1 MSPGATRPVSDSLAG
16 DLAADSGVI
25 AKKRRI
31 DEDIRNLYED
41 FGIVM
46 DDYQGTDEDIRNL
59 YAEVGIVMD
68 DYQETEYGEDDYE
81 EDEDGIDEGD
91 DYDQDEEECM
101 NSQCQDGEQKDE
113 KSGAAVKE
121 NSDND
126 KDWEGPAKAID
137 DKDGGTAREEAIDVA
152 WHPLFRPDV
161 PRVIILSN
169 DNKKLCVDRHILP
182 SHR

>member
-1 MSPGATRPVSDSLAG
+1 MNPGATRPVSDSLAG
-16 DLAADSGVI
+16 DLTAGSEVI

-46 DDYQGTDEDIRNL
+46 DDYRGMDEDIRDL
-59 YAEVGIVMD
+59 YEEVGIVMD

-91 DYDQDEEECM
+91 DDDQDEEECM
-101 NSQCQDGEQKDE
+101 NSQCQDGEKKDG
-113 KSGAAVKE
+113 KSEAAVKE
-121 NSDND
+121 NDDND
-126 KDWEGPAKAID
+126 KDGEGPARAID
-137 DKDGGTAREEAIDVA
+137 DKDEGTAREEAIDAA

-161 PRVIILSN
+161 PKVILLSN
-169 DNKKLCVDRHILP
+169 DNQKLCVDRHILS